1 MDLVSL
7 SFMRGEVVVVIMALG
22 GCLLVISSMWYRHFL
37 KIRWPDT
44 LLLAIAAEAIAT
56 LLTALHGRPMR
67 GPLFSTIERGQPYYQ
82 TPFTGTV
89 FLLTFGTVVLLGMG
103 LATKLYRAWLL
114 GRGREQELQGGAA
127 GFRAWLGPV
136 NLVPILFFAGLAWL
150 SMGWPFLVT
159 TLASLALFS
168 VYPLAR
174 TILQVERGNMTRV
187 NETSE
192 ERRRVLALV
201 EAGKISGEDGA
212 ELISALG
219 ETAVREEPVVNLFS
233 RGRLLMFVGA
243 GLVLLGF
250 LLPWFVINI
259 GAEMARSMQ
268 AVRGAMPAM
277 PAMPGFEIQPEI
289 SVPGGAALQVTVR
302 GGDLHYGLGWI
313 ILGAA
318 LVVATLPLLWPLGQR
333 NQGSQRGASL
343 ALAGA
348 GSVVL
353 LYVVAGGLRN
363 ANVGLVLAVMGYV
376 LLWAGLLRTY
386 LAGRTVTRMAMA

>member
-1 MDLVSL
+1 
-7 SFMRGEVVVVIMALG
+7 
-22 GCLLVISSMWYRHFL
+22 
-37 KIRWPDT
+37 
-44 LLLAIAAEAIAT
+44 
-56 LLTALHGRPMR
+56 
-67 GPLFSTIERGQPYYQ
+67 
-82 TPFTGTV
+82 
-89 FLLTFGTVVLLGMG
+89 
-103 LATKLYRAWLL
+103 
-114 GRGREQELQGGAA
+114 
-127 GFRAWLGPV
+127 V
-136 NLVPILFFAGLAWL
+136 NLVPIVFFAGLAWL

-219 ETAVREEPVVNLFS
+219 ETAVREEPVANLFS